1 MTTKNSFTDKIVK
14 AKCSGINFLNL
25 LDGKKMESKAERT
38 FVRNDNFCKLLV
50 KNEVYLKGSKN
61 NFTIFIFS
69 YHVQFNF

>member
-1 MTTKNSFTDKIVK
+1 
-14 AKCSGINFLNL
+14 
-25 LDGKKMESKAERT
+25 MESKAERT